1 MIDVHEKKEKRRP
14 CNKDNND
21 LEENMDK
28 GNMAKVEGLSESF
41 DKEWRALFQKL
52 CASLWKHIFVQKD
65 NPNLNGNIKPDIS
78 HLIE

>member
-28 GNMAKVEGLSESF
+28 GNMANVEGLSESF
-41 DKEWRALFQKL
+41 DKE
-52 CASLWKHIFVQKD
+52 
-65 NPNLNGNIKPDIS
+65 
-78 HLIE
+78 